1 MTSSP
6 DDATT
11 RPKHTDEFDLP
22 QECDVCI
29 IGTGLT
35 QSILAAACSKRGR
48 NVLHLDASTSYG
60 GAFGAFK
67 PSCDPGKLF
76 ESDEAL
82 TETTHRHHA
91 VFGACVD
98 ATTGRVILER
108 LSRLRSDADSASS
121 AAPTRGYSIDLNA
134 PRLVLGADAF
144 CESIVR
150 SGAHRYLEF
159 KAVERT
165 FVYMDGCARAVAS
178 NRSDVFKDATL
189 SGAEKRALMRFLKL
203 VHSAAM
209 SDEVARRRS
218 GKNGEETNVA
228 VGAPGSEWG
237 GNEIVEEDGLRAEKG
252 ERMDAFLTR
261 HGLSEKLKAA
271 VMYALAL
278 QTRADCDAVEA
289 LEALKVYISSVA
301 KYGPQTGACLIPLYG
316 VGDIPQAFC
325 RVGAVEGATFILRQ
339 GMKGVTPNADA
350 VTSMTSVGGQD
361 VRVKHVVAP
370 APPGRAT
377 GTLAHAVCILDS
389 PLVSSH
395 DQVFVVFPPHSVRAE
410 QKSVVRAL
418 QIGSHTGCCPDG
430 RYLLYLSNL
439 VDDGCDEDPFVN
451 LNAVLDIVAKRGDE
465 DESKS
470 SVFGAEEERRP
481 TILWGTTYTQACC
494 DEPVV
499 ECASPNVILC
509 PAPDDAATF
518 NGTLRTAEMAYS
530 KLFGD
535 EELFEEEI
543 QHSPGVNDDDDAN
556 MDL

>member
-22 QECDVCI
+22 RECDVCI

-35 QSILAAACSKRGR
+35 QSILAAACAKRGR

-67 PSCDPGKLF
+67 PSRDPGKLF
-76 ESDEAL
+76 ESDESL
-82 TETTHRHHA
+82 TEKTHRHHA
-91 VFGACVD
+91 IFGACVD
-98 ATTGRVILER
+98 ATTGRVIPER
-108 LSRLRSDADSASS
+108 LSRLRSDADAATS
-121 AAPTRGYSIDLNA
+121 AAATRGYSIDLNA

-289 LEALKVYISSVA
+289 LEALKV
-301 KYGPQTGACLIPLYG
+301 
-316 VGDIPQAFC
+316 
-325 RVGAVEGATFILRQ
+325 R
-339 GMKGVTPNADA
+339 
-350 VTSMTSVGGQD
+350 TS
-361 VRVKHVVAP
+361 
-370 APPGRAT
+370 
-377 GTLAHAVCILDS
+377 
-389 PLVSSH
+389 
-395 DQVFVVFPPHSVRAE
+395 
-410 QKSVVRAL
+410 
-418 QIGSHTGCCPDG
+418 
-430 RYLLYLSNL
+430 
-439 VDDGCDEDPFVN
+439 
-451 LNAVLDIVAKRGDE
+451 
-465 DESKS
+465 
-470 SVFGAEEERRP
+470 RR
-481 TILWGTTYTQACC
+481 
-494 DEPVV
+494 
-499 ECASPNVILC
+499 
-509 PAPDDAATF
+509 
-518 NGTLRTAEMAYS
+518 R
-530 KLFGD
+530 
-535 EELFEEEI
+535 
-543 QHSPGVNDDDDAN
+543 
-556 MDL
+556 